1 MTYRVVLSDPQVYKL
16 TSTLGDAAAGSFTT
30 VDAIRIISKTATIGV
45 ATFTQ
50 TITGTA
56 TTAIRSKL
64 VDTYNAPSGTL
75 YPGLFASSTG
85 TISTS
90 IYVEPGISYVSS
102 TDTLTLGG
110 SIAINGGNVT
120 TTSANTTVF
129 NTNATTVNA
138 FGDSTSIVVG
148 STTGIAT
155 IRNAETHL
163 LGDVLIGGNDIKAG
177 DGNVNITLTSN
188 TLTEVKGGLKVSG
201 NVIKSSTNDTVLT
214 FNSTDAVFSDDLTV
228 QGNLVVEGT
237 TTEVNKVL
245 LKVDDRTI
253 DLGLV
258 NGAIPPTATTWDLGV
273 LFNYNSSGAKK
284 SALVWKN
291 GDFRFKFATEITSS
305 GGGSGLNSPQITVTN
320 FAPIEISSLW
330 INGCGALGAKEVIKC
345 NGSEITLQDITIDA
359 GTY

>member
-1 MTYRVVLSDPQVYKL
+1 MTYRVVLSDPQNYRLAPSV
-16 TSTLGDAAAGSFTT
+16 GDIGAEYFTT
-30 VDAIRIISKTATIGV
+30 VDANKIVSRTAVIGI

-56 TTAIRSKL
+56 TTAIRSRL
-64 VDTYNAPSGTL
+64 VDTNTAPSGTF
-75 YPGLFASSTG
+75 YPGLFANNSG

-90 IYVEPGISYVSS
+90 IYVDSEISYS
-102 TDTLTLGG
+102 TSTNTLSLGELG
-110 SIAINGGNVT
+110 LSGANVT
-120 TTSANTTVF
+120 TTSANVSLF
-129 NTNATTVNA
+129 NTNATKVNA
-138 FGDSTSIVVG
+138 LGDATSIVVG
-148 STTGIAT
+148 STSGIAT
-155 IRNAETHL
+155 IRNSETHL
-163 LGDVLIGGNDIKAG
+163 LGDVLIGGNDIKAS

-188 TLTEVKGGLKVSG
+188 TLTEVKGDLKVSG
-201 NVIKSSTNDTVLT
+201 NTIKSSTGDTVLT
-214 FNSTDAVFSDDLTV
+214 LNSTDAVFSDDLTV
-228 QGNLVVEGT
+228 QGNLVVEGF
-237 TTEVNKVL
+237 TTEVNKVV

-258 NGAIPPTATTWDLGV
+258 DGVVPPTATTWDLGV

-305 GGGSGLNSPQITVTN
+305 GGGSGTNSPQITVTN

-330 INGCGALGAKEVIKC
+330 INGCGALGAKEVIQC
-345 NGSEITLQDITIDA
+345 SGTEITLQDITIDA